1 MSDSHRT
8 KKEQRKVRH
17 IRIRANISGTTK
29 RPRLSVYRSNAFIY
43 AQLVDDASGKTIF
56 AVSDMKIAKGNKM
69 EKAIEVGKLIATKA
83 NEMKITE
90 VVFDRGGF
98 LYAGRIKALAD
109 SARSNGL
116 KF

>member
-1 MSDSHRT
+1 MSDSKRT
-8 KKEQRKVRH
+8 KQEQRKVRH
-17 IRIRANISGTTK
+17 ARIRATISGDAK
-29 RPRLSVYRSNAFIY
+29 RPRLSVYRSNSFIY
-43 AQLVDDASGKTIF
+43 AQLVDDSTGKTILSS
-56 AVSDMKIAKGNKM
+56 SDMKIAKGNKM
-69 EKAIEVGKLIATKA
+69 EKAVAVGKEIASKA

-98 LYAGRIKALAD
+98 LYTGRIKALAD